1 MAQIEIRGQITSFE
15 NTSVTFFINVI
26 VAHTSFLSNSKPY
39 ALLSITLSS
48 APTSLQPLTGCI
60 YVDIYIYICI
70 YIYNHTLLFRARTL
84 QHPTECIYV
93 FICIHT
99 LIILFLKV
107 VCKELFVDLEVFL
120 KLQISSFGHIGQFL
134 YMDSADGMSAS
145 AKLHICPLATS
156 VSSYPWTRIVAC
168 RQRRG

>member
-60 YVDIYIYICI
+60 YVDIYIYV
-70 YIYNHTLLFRARTL
+70 YIFIITHYFSGPALCNILLSVYMCL
-84 QHPTECIYV
+84 YV
-93 FICIHT
+93 FTH
-99 LIILFLKV
+99 
-107 VCKELFVDLEVFL
+107 
-120 KLQISSFGHIGQFL
+120 
-134 YMDSADGMSAS
+134 
-145 AKLHICPLATS
+145 
-156 VSSYPWTRIVAC
+156 
-168 RQRRG
+168 